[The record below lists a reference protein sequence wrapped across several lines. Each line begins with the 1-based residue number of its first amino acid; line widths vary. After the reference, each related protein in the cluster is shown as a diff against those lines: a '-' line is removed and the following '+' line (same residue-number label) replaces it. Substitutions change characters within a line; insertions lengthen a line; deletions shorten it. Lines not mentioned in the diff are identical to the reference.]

1 LDYRNITGFINNI
14 NIKNKMK
21 KRVSILGSGISGIGA
36 AILAKNKGYDVFVS
50 DINKINAKAKNKLDS
65 ISIPWE
71 ENNHSYNNL
80 KESDLIIKSP
90 GIANESEIVIKLR
103 NSKVK
108 IISEIEFASLHT
120 NSFIIG
126 ITGSNGKTTTSKLIY
141 HILKKSGLNV
151 GIAGNIGTSFSKQ
164 IAENSFEYYVLEIS
178 SFQLDDI
185 IDFKPNI
192 AIITNLF
199 EDHLDR
205 YNYDFS
211 KYIDS
216 KLRITMN
223 QKNTD
228 TILYNIDDK
237 ILKDAINKSDSKA
250 TKMTFGINSSSFD
263 GKNILIK
270 NKKKTLMIN
279 IEELSL
285 KGRHNLLNAMAAITV
300 ADLLKISKE
309 SVRESLL
316 TFKGLPHRLEN
327 VLTIQGVNYINDSKA
342 TNVNAAF
349 YALDSMKSQTVW
361 IVGGVDKGNDYSELL
376 PLVREKVKAII
387 CLGVDNKK
395 IIEIFSSII
404 DLIVETESMVEAVK
418 ISRKIAEKKDTVL
431 LSPACASFD
440 LFKDYKDR
448 GNQFKNAV
456 RNL

>member
-1 LDYRNITGFINNI
+1 
-14 NIKNKMK
+14 MK

-36 AILAKNKGYDVFVS
+36 AILAKEKGYDVFVS
-50 DINKINAKAKNKLDS
+50 DINKINSKAKNKLDS

-71 ENNHSYNNL
+71 ENNHSYNHL
-80 KESDLIIKSP
+80 KKSDLIIKSP
-90 GIANESEIVIKLR
+90 GISDESEIVVKLR
-103 NSKVK
+103 NSSVD
-108 IISEIEFASLHT
+108 IISEIEFASLYT
-120 NSFIIG
+120 NAFIIG
-126 ITGSNGKTTTSKLIY
+126 ITGSNGKTTTTELIY
-141 HILKKSGLNV
+141 HILKESGLNV

-164 IAENSFEYYVLEIS
+164 IAENSFDYYVLEIS
-178 SFQLDDI
+178 SFQLDNI

-192 AIITNLF
+192 AIITNLVK
-199 EDHLDR
+199 DHLDR
-205 YNYDFS
+205 YNYDFN

-223 QKNTD
+223 QENSD
-228 TILYNIDDK
+228 TILYNIDDES
-237 ILKDAINKSDSKA
+237 LKDAINKSKTKASKIGYA
-250 TKMTFGINSSSFD
+250 INTSSFD

-285 KGRHNLLNAMAAITV
+285 KGRHNLLNAMVAITV
-300 ADLLKISKE
+300 ADLLKISKD
-309 SVRESLL
+309 SIRDSLL

-342 TNVNAAF
+342 TNVNAAY
-349 YALDSMKSQTVW
+349 YALDSMNSQTVW
-361 IVGGVDKGNDYSELL
+361 VVGGVDKGNDYSELL

-395 IIEIFSSII
+395 IIETFSPII
-404 DLIVETESMVEAVK
+404 ELIVETESMDEAVK

-440 LFKDYKDR
+440 LFKDYEDR
-448 GNQFKNAV
+448 GNQFKEAV

>member
-1 LDYRNITGFINNI
+1 
-14 NIKNKMK
+14 MK

-36 AILAKNKGYDVFVS
+36 AILAKEKGYDVFVS
-50 DINKINAKAKNKLDS
+50 DNNKINSKTKNKLDS
-65 ISIPWE
+65 ISVPWE
-71 ENNHSYNNL
+71 ENNHSYNHL
-80 KESDLIIKSP
+80 KKSDLIIKSP
-90 GIANESEIVIKLR
+90 GISNELEVITKLR
-103 NSKVK
+103 SSNVK

-126 ITGSNGKTTTSKLIY
+126 ITGSNGKTTTTELIY
-141 HILKKSGLNV
+141 HILNKSGLNV

-164 IAENSFEYYVLEIS
+164 IAENSFEYYVLELS

-223 QKNTD
+223 QENND
-228 TILYNIDDK
+228 TILYNVDDK
-237 ILKDAINKSDSKA
+237 ILKNAINTSGSKA
-250 TKMTFGINSSSFD
+250 SKMTYGINSSSFD

-342 TNVNAAF
+342 TNVNSAF
-349 YALDSMKSQTVW
+349 YALDSMNSQTVW

-395 IIEIFSSII
+395 IIETFNPII

-418 ISRKIAEKKDTVL
+418 VSRKIAEKKDTVL

-440 LFKDYKDR
+440 LFNDYEDR

>member
-1 LDYRNITGFINNI
+1 
-14 NIKNKMK
+14 MK

-185 IDFKPNI
+185 VDFKPNI

-349 YALDSMKSQTVW
+349 YALDSMKSKTVW

-440 LFKDYKDR
+440 LFKDYEDR

>member
-1 LDYRNITGFINNI
+1 MR
-14 NIKNKMK
+14 
-21 KRVSILGSGISGIGA
+21 KRVSILGSGISGVGA
-36 AILAKNKGYDVFVS
+36 AILAKDKGYEVFVS
-50 DINKINAKAKNKLDS
+50 DSNEIISNVKNKLDF

-71 ENNHSYNNL
+71 ENKHSYAEL
-80 KESDLIIKSP
+80 KKSDLVIKSP
-90 GIANESEIVIKLR
+90 GISNESEIIVKLK
-103 NSKVK
+103 NSNVK
-108 IISEIEFASLHT
+108 IISELEFASKHT

-126 ITGSNGKTTTSKLIY
+126 ITGSNGKTTTTKLIY
-141 HILKKSGLNV
+141 HILKNSGLNV

-164 IAENSFEYYVLEIS
+164 IAENKFDYYVLEIS

-185 IDFKPNI
+185 VDFKPNI

-211 KYIDS
+211 KYIKS

-223 QKNTD
+223 QENTD

-237 ILKDAINKSDSKA
+237 ILKDAIDKSNSKA
-250 TKMTFGINSSSFD
+250 TKMTYGLNNTSFD
-263 GKNILIK
+263 GNKILIK

-309 SVRESLL
+309 SIRESLL

-349 YALDSMKSQTVW
+349 YALDSMNSQTVW
-361 IVGGVDKGNDYSELL
+361 IVGGVDKGNDYSQLL
-376 PLVREKVKAII
+376 PLVREKVKAIV

-395 IIEIFSSII
+395 IIEIFSPVI

-418 ISRKIAEKKDTVL
+418 ISRKIADKKDNVL
-431 LSPACASFD
+431 LSPSCSSFD
-440 LFKDYKDR
+440 LFENYEDR
-448 GNQFKNAV
+448 GNQFKKAV

>member
-1 LDYRNITGFINNI
+1 
-14 NIKNKMK
+14 MK

-36 AILAKNKGYDVFVS
+36 AILAKEKGYDVFVS
-50 DINKINAKAKNKLDS
+50 DNNKINSKAKNKLDS
-65 ISIPWE
+65 ISVPWE
-71 ENNHSYNNL
+71 ENNHSYNHL
-80 KESDLIIKSP
+80 KKSDLIIKSP
-90 GIANESEIVIKLR
+90 GISNELEVITKLR
-103 NSKVK
+103 SSNVK

-126 ITGSNGKTTTSKLIY
+126 ITGSNGKTTTTELIY
-141 HILKKSGLNV
+141 HILNKSGLNV

-164 IAENSFEYYVLEIS
+164 IAENSFEYYVLELS

-223 QKNTD
+223 QENND
-228 TILYNIDDK
+228 TILYNVDDK
-237 ILKDAINKSDSKA
+237 ILKNAINTSGSKA
-250 TKMTFGINSSSFD
+250 SKMTYGINSSSFD

-349 YALDSMKSQTVW
+349 YALDSMNSQTVW

-395 IIEIFSSII
+395 IIETFNPII

-418 ISRKIAEKKDTVL
+418 VSRKIAEKKDTVL

-440 LFKDYKDR
+440 LFNDYEDR

>member
-1 LDYRNITGFINNI
+1 
-14 NIKNKMK
+14 MK

-36 AILAKNKGYDVFVS
+36 AILAKEKGYDVFVS
-50 DINKINAKAKNKLDS
+50 DNNKINSKAKNKLDA
-65 ISIPWE
+65 ISVPWE
-71 ENNHSYNNL
+71 ENNHSYNHL
-80 KESDLIIKSP
+80 KKSDLIIKSP
-90 GIANESEIVIKLR
+90 GISNELEVITKLR
-103 NSKVK
+103 SSNVK

-126 ITGSNGKTTTSKLIY
+126 ITGSNGKTTTTELIY
-141 HILKKSGLNV
+141 HILNKSGLNV

-164 IAENSFEYYVLEIS
+164 IAENSFEYYVLELS

-223 QKNTD
+223 QENND
-228 TILYNIDDK
+228 TILYNVDDK
-237 ILKDAINKSDSKA
+237 ILKNAINTSGSKA
-250 TKMTFGINSSSFD
+250 SKMTYGINSSSFD

-349 YALDSMKSQTVW
+349 YALDSMNSQTVW

-395 IIEIFSSII
+395 IIETFNPII

-418 ISRKIAEKKDTVL
+418 VSRKIAEKKDTVL

-440 LFKDYKDR
+440 LFNDYEDR

>member
-1 LDYRNITGFINNI
+1 
-14 NIKNKMK
+14 MK

-36 AILAKNKGYDVFVS
+36 AILAKEKGYDVFVS
-50 DINKINAKAKNKLDS
+50 DNNKINSKAKNKLDS
-65 ISIPWE
+65 ISVPWE
-71 ENNHSYNNL
+71 ENNHSYNHL
-80 KESDLIIKSP
+80 KKSDLIIKSP
-90 GIANESEIVIKLR
+90 GISNELEVITKLR
-103 NSKVK
+103 SSNVK

-126 ITGSNGKTTTSKLIY
+126 ITGSNGKTTTTELIY
-141 HILKKSGLNV
+141 HILNKSGFNV

-223 QKNTD
+223 QENND
-228 TILYNIDDK
+228 TILYNVDDK
-237 ILKDAINKSDSKA
+237 ILKNAINTSGSKA
-250 TKMTFGINSSSFD
+250 SKMTYGINSSSFD

-342 TNVNAAF
+342 TNVNSAF
-349 YALDSMKSQTVW
+349 YALDSMNSQTVW

-395 IIEIFSSII
+395 IIETFNPII

-418 ISRKIAEKKDTVL
+418 VSRKIAEKKDTVL

-440 LFKDYKDR
+440 LFNDYEDR

>member
-1 LDYRNITGFINNI
+1 
-14 NIKNKMK
+14 MK

-36 AILAKNKGYDVFVS
+36 AILAKEKGYDVFVS
-50 DINKINAKAKNKLDS
+50 DNNKINSAVKNKLDS
-65 ISIPWE
+65 ISVPWE
-71 ENNHSYNNL
+71 EKNHSYNHL
-80 KESDLIIKSP
+80 KKSDLIIKSP
-90 GIANESEIVIKLR
+90 GISNESEVIIKLR
-103 NSKVK
+103 SSNVK
-108 IISEIEFASLHT
+108 IISEIEFASIHT

-126 ITGSNGKTTTSKLIY
+126 ITGSNGKTTTTELIY
-141 HILKKSGLNV
+141 HILNKSGLNV

-164 IAENSFEYYVLEIS
+164 VAENSFDYYVLEIS

-199 EDHLDR
+199 QDHLDR
-205 YNYDFS
+205 YNYDFN

-223 QKNTD
+223 QENND

-237 ILKDAINKSDSKA
+237 ILKNAINTSGSKA
-250 TKMTFGINSSSFD
+250 SKMSYGINNSSFD

-300 ADLLKISKE
+300 ADLLKITKE

-342 TNVNAAF
+342 TNVNAVY
-349 YALDSMKSQTVW
+349 YALDSMSSQTVW

-376 PLVREKVKAII
+376 PLVREKVKAIV

-395 IIEIFSSII
+395 IIETFNPII

-418 ISRKIAEKKDTVL
+418 VSRKIAEKKDTVL

-440 LFKDYKDR
+440 LFNDYEDR

>member
-1 LDYRNITGFINNI
+1 
-14 NIKNKMK
+14 MK

-36 AILAKNKGYDVFVS
+36 AILAKEKGYDVFVS
-50 DINKINAKAKNKLDS
+50 DINKINSKAKKRLDS

-71 ENNHSYNNL
+71 ENKHSYKNL
-80 KESDLIIKSP
+80 NRSDLIIKSP
-90 GIANESEIVIKLR
+90 GISDESEIVVKLR
-103 NSKVK
+103 NSNVN
-108 IISEIEFASLHT
+108 IISEIEFASLYT
-120 NSFIIG
+120 NAFIIG
-126 ITGSNGKTTTSKLIY
+126 ITGSNGKTTTTELIY
-141 HILKKSGLNV
+141 HILKESGLNV

-164 IAENSFEYYVLEIS
+164 IAENSFDYYVLEIS
-178 SFQLDDI
+178 SFQLDNI

-192 AIITNLF
+192 AIITNLV

-205 YNYDFS
+205 YNYDFN

-223 QKNTD
+223 QENSD
-228 TILYNIDDK
+228 TILYNIDDES
-237 ILKDAINKSDSKA
+237 LKDAINKSKTKASKIGYA
-250 TKMTFGINSSSFD
+250 INTSSFD

-285 KGRHNLLNAMAAITV
+285 KGRHNLLNAMVAITV
-300 ADLLKISKE
+300 ADLLKISKD
-309 SVRESLL
+309 SIRDSLL

-342 TNVNAAF
+342 TNVNAAY
-349 YALDSMKSQTVW
+349 YALDSMNSQTVW
-361 IVGGVDKGNDYSELL
+361 VVGGVDKGNDYSELL

-395 IIEIFSSII
+395 IIETFSPII
-404 DLIVETESMVEAVK
+404 DLIVETESMDEAVK

-440 LFKDYKDR
+440 LFKDYEDR
-448 GNQFKNAV
+448 GNQFKEAV